1 MCFSTA
7 VGPAKVK
14 FKKPDFDE
22 YKGGNA
28 VMNMI
33 RGATPVNWQA
43 YMIISLLALIG
54 ITIAASVTK
63 LWVLTAIPVG
73 FLFGFF
79 LQKGD
84 LCGSSA
90 FSETIMM
97 RDPRKMIG
105 LWILIVVA
113 MLGFAGLDLLGWVK
127 LNPKPLIYLNYII
140 GGVIFGVGMV
150 FAGGCISG
158 CLYKG
163 ATGNLNSIIAILG
176 IPVGIMLVEYGP
188 LNSFHL
194 WMKKHVISTSAGEK
208 VSLSAVTGLPFWVL
222 ALFFTILTL
231 VLVAVFRNRR
241 QSQKHHSRADGKP
254 LLERIMTRPWKPW
267 VAGVAIGLLMIPA
280 YLSSA
285 ASGRNYPLG
294 VTHGVMQAELLLV
307 DNDFNHV
314 YANQPAK
321 SNKPATPEASTTP
334 SNPAGKKIVW
344 WLVAGVLSLMLGSWV
359 SARMSGRAK
368 LFPKPPDEILIALLG
383 GLMIGTGAAI
393 AGGCVV
399 GNIMSGWALMSV
411 GTFLFGIVTVLS
423 NWATTYVYMMGGQ
436 NSK

>member
-1 MCFSTA
+1 MVVSGKAKTVHWQRYLA
-7 VGPAKVK
+7 VSALG
-14 FKKPDFDE
+14 
-22 YKGGNA
+22 
-28 VMNMI
+28 
-33 RGATPVNWQA
+33 
-43 YMIISLLALIG
+43 LAA
-54 ITIAASVTK
+54 ITIIAAMTK
-63 LWVLTAIPVG
+63 MWVLTAIPVG

-127 LNPKPLIYLNYII
+127 LNPKPLLYLNYII

-163 ATGNLNSIIAILG
+163 AAGNLNSIVAILG
-176 IPVGIMLVEYGP
+176 IPVGVMLVEFGP
-188 LNSFHL
+188 LNGMQL
-194 WMKKHVISTSAGEK
+194 WMKKHV
-208 VSLSAVTGLPFWVL
+208 VSLADGKAVSLFGLTGLPFWAL
-222 ALFFTILTL
+222 ALCFAILTL
-231 VLVAVFRNRR
+231 VLVAVFRKRR
-241 QSQKHHSRADGKP
+241 RVENSSSQPEGN
-254 LLERIMTRPWKPW
+254 LTFERIMTKPWRPW
-267 VAGVAIGLLMIPA
+267 VAGLAIGLLMVPA

-307 DNDFNHV
+307 DNNFNHV
-314 YANQPAK
+314 YANQSATK
-321 SNKPATPEASTTP
+321 SNPENSEASAPT
-334 SNPAGKKIVW
+334 SNPGGKKIVW

-368 LFPKPPDEILIALLG
+368 LLPKPPDEILVALLG
-383 GLMIGTGAAI
+383 GLMIGTGAAF

-411 GTFLFGIVTVLS
+411 GMFLFGIVTVLS
-423 NWATTYVYMMGGQ
+423 NWATTYFYMMGGQ
-436 NSK
+436 RMR

>member
-1 MCFSTA
+1 M
-7 VGPAKVK
+7 
-14 FKKPDFDE
+14 
-22 YKGGNA
+22 KGSESS
-28 VMNMI
+28 
-33 RGATPVNWQA
+33 RVNWRA
-43 YMIISLLALIG
+43 YAIVSLTGLVG
-54 ITIAASVTK
+54 ITILAGATK

-127 LNPKPLIYLNYII
+127 LNPKPLLYLNYII

-150 FAGGCISG
+150 LAGGCISG

-163 ATGNLNSIIAILG
+163 AAGNLNSIVALLG
-176 IPVGIMLVEYGP
+176 VPVGVMLVEFGP

-194 WMKKHVISTSAGEK
+194 WMKEHVVSTTAGDK
-208 VSLSAVTGLPFWVL
+208 VSLYAVTGLPFWL
-222 ALFFTILTL
+222 LSLFFALLTL
-231 VLVAVFRNRR
+231 VLVVALRKRR
-241 QSQKHHSRADGKP
+241 QVEKHHSQKHGKP
-254 LLERIMTRPWKPW
+254 RLERIIARPWRPW
-267 VAGVAIGLLMIPA
+267 VAGLAIGLLMVPA

-307 DNDFNHV
+307 DNNFNYV
-314 YANQPAK
+314 YTNQATRTNEPAAPG
-321 SNKPATPEASTTP
+321 SSATTSKPT
-334 SNPAGKKIVW
+334 GKKIVW

-368 LFPKPPDEILIALLG
+368 LLPKPPDEILVALLG
-383 GLMIGTGAAI
+383 GLMIGTGAAL

-399 GNIMSGWALMSV
+399 GNIMSGWSLMSV
-411 GTFLFGIVTVLS
+411 GAILFGVVVILS
-423 NWATTYVYMMGGQ
+423 NWATTYFYMMGGR
-436 NSK
+436 SES

>member
-1 MCFSTA
+1 
-7 VGPAKVK
+7 
-14 FKKPDFDE
+14 
-22 YKGGNA
+22 
-28 VMNMI
+28 MNVI
-33 RGATPVNWQA
+33 RGTTPVNWQA
-43 YMIISLLALIG
+43 YSIISLLALAAITIIAG
-54 ITIAASVTK
+54 ITG

-113 MLGFAGLDLLGWVK
+113 MLGIAGLDLLGWVK
-127 LNPKPLIYLNYII
+127 LNPKPLLYLNYII

-150 FAGGCISG
+150 LAGGCISG

-163 ATGNLNSIIAILG
+163 AAGNLNSIVALLAV
-176 IPVGIMLVEYGP
+176 PVGVMLVEFGP
-188 LNSFHL
+188 LNGFHL
-194 WMKKHVISTSAGEK
+194 WMKKHVITTAAGEK
-208 VSLSAVTGLPFWVL
+208 VSLYAVTGLPFWSL
-222 ALFFTILTL
+222 ALLFAILTL
-231 VLVAVFRNRR
+231 VAVAVFRKRR
-241 QSQKHHSRADGKP
+241 RIKEHHSQSDGQP
-254 LLERIMTRPWKPW
+254 VLERFMTRPWRPW
-267 VAGVAIGLLMIPA
+267 MAGLAIGLLMVPA

-307 DNDFNHV
+307 DKNFNHV
-314 YANQPAK
+314 YVNQPAPT
-321 SNKPATPEASTTP
+321 NGPASSGSSAPT
-334 SNPAGKKIVW
+334 SNPGGRKIVW

-359 SARMSGRAK
+359 SARMSGRAR
-368 LFPKPPDEILIALLG
+368 LLPKPPDEILIALLG
-383 GLMIGTGAAI
+383 GLMIGTGAAF

-411 GTFLFGIVTVLS
+411 GTILFGVVVILS
-423 NWATTYVYMMGGQ
+423 NWAATYLYMMGGQ
-436 NSK
+436 SGR

>member
-1 MCFSTA
+1 MNG
-7 VGPAKVK
+7 VRGVK
-14 FKKPDFDE
+14 
-22 YKGGNA
+22 
-28 VMNMI
+28 
-33 RGATPVNWQA
+33 PVNWQA
-43 YMIISLLALIG
+43 YSIISLLALVG
-54 ITIAASVTK
+54 ITIVAGITG

-90 FSETIMM
+90 CSEMIMM
-97 RDPRKMIG
+97 HDPRKMIG

-127 LNPKPLIYLNYII
+127 LSPKPLLYLNYII

-176 IPVGIMLVEYGP
+176 IPIGIMMVEYGP
-188 LNSFHL
+188 LNGMHI
-194 WMKKHVISTSAGEK
+194 WMKKHLVSLADGK
-208 VSLSAVTGLPFWVL
+208 AVSLSGLTGVPFWVL
-222 ALFFTILTL
+222 ALLFAILTL
-231 VLVAVFRNRR
+231 IVVTIVRKRR
-241 QSQKHHSRADGKP
+241 SIEIKQIKNDGKP
-254 LLERIMTRPWKPW
+254 IIEKIMTKPWRPWA
-267 VAGVAIGLLMIPA
+267 AGIMIGLLMIPA

-294 VTHGVMQAELLLV
+294 VTHGVMQVELLVIEKNLNHAFTKNPVLTNQNIGV
-307 DNDFNHV
+307 DN
-314 YANQPAK
+314 
-321 SNKPATPEASTTP
+321 SEPATK
-334 SNPAGKKIVW
+334 PAGKKIVW
-344 WLVAGVLSLMLGSWV
+344 WLVLEVLALMLGSWV
-359 SARMSGRAK
+359 SARMSNRAK
-368 LFPKPPDEILIALLG
+368 LLPKPPDEILFALLG
-383 GLMIGTGAAI
+383 GVMIGTGAAF

-411 GTFLFGIVTVLS
+411 GMFLFGIVTVLS
-423 NWATTYVYMMGGQ
+423 NWATTYFYMMGGQ
-436 NSK
+436 SGR

>member
-1 MCFSTA
+1 MS
-7 VGPAKVK
+7 GIHGVK
-14 FKKPDFDE
+14 
-22 YKGGNA
+22 
-28 VMNMI
+28 
-33 RGATPVNWQA
+33 PVNWQA
-43 YMIISLLALIG
+43 YSIGSLLTLVV
-54 ITIAASVTK
+54 ITIIAGITK

-105 LWILIVVA
+105 LWILIVIA

-127 LNPKPLIYLNYII
+127 LSPKPLLYLNYII

-163 ATGNLNSIIAILG
+163 ATGNFNSIIAILG
-176 IPVGIMLVEYGP
+176 IPVGVMMVEYGP
-188 LNSFHL
+188 LNGMHV
-194 WMKKHVISTSAGEK
+194 WMKKHV
-208 VSLSAVTGLPFWVL
+208 VSLADGKAVSLFGLTGLPFWVL
-222 ALFFTILTL
+222 ALIFAAITLVAAAVLKRNRSDISVGVKNDDTPWIQRILT
-231 VLVAVFRNRR
+231 
-241 QSQKHHSRADGKP
+241 KP
-254 LLERIMTRPWKPW
+254 WRPW
-267 VAGVAIGLLMIPA
+267 VAGIAIGLLMVPA

-307 DNDFNHV
+307 DNGFKHV
-314 YANQPAK
+314 YSSQPSASATGANPT
-321 SNKPATPEASTTP
+321 SPVPENRGS
-334 SNPAGKKIVW
+334 GKQVVW
-344 WLVAGVLSLMLGSWV
+344 WLVLEVLALLLGSWV
-359 SARMSGRAK
+359 SARMSGQAR
-368 LFPKPPDEILIALLG
+368 LLPKPPDEMLFALLG
-383 GLMIGTGAAI
+383 GVMIGIGAAF

-411 GTFLFGIVTVLS
+411 GMLLFGIVTVLS
-423 NWATTYVYMMGGQ
+423 NWAATYVYMMGGQ
-436 NSK
+436 TGR

>member
-1 MCFSTA
+1 M
-7 VGPAKVK
+7 
-14 FKKPDFDE
+14 
-22 YKGGNA
+22 KGVESSYA
-28 VMNMI
+28 
-33 RGATPVNWQA
+33 NWLA
-43 YMIISLLALIG
+43 YVIVSLIG
-54 ITIAASVTK
+54 LVGIIIAAGVTK
-63 LWVLTAIPVG
+63 LWVLTAIPIG

-113 MLGFAGLDLLGWVK
+113 MIGFAGLDLLGWVK
-127 LNPKPLIYLNYII
+127 LNPKPLLYLSYII

-150 FAGGCISG
+150 LAGGCISG

-163 ATGNLNSIIAILG
+163 AAGNLNSIVALLG
-176 IPVGIMLVEYGP
+176 IPVGVMLVEFGP

-194 WMKKHVISTSAGEK
+194 WMKKHVISTAAGEK
-208 VSLSAVTGLPFWVL
+208 VSLYAVSGLPFWVL
-222 ALFFTILTL
+222 ALLFAILTL
-231 VLVAVFRNRR
+231 VLVAVFKNRR
-241 QSQKHHSRADGKP
+241 QMKEHRPQSDDMP
-254 LLERIMTRPWKPW
+254 LLERIMTKPWKPW
-267 VAGVAIGLLMIPA
+267 VAGVAIGLLMVPA

-307 DNDFNHV
+307 DNNFNHV
-314 YANQPAK
+314 YANPSA
-321 SNKPATPEASTTP
+321 ATNIPTAQGTSAPT
-334 SNPAGKKIVW
+334 SNPGGKKIVW
-344 WLVAGVLSLMLGSWV
+344 WLVVGVLSLMLGSWV

-368 LFPKPPDEILIALLG
+368 LLPKPPDEILVALLG
-383 GLMIGTGAAI
+383 GVMIGTGAAL

-411 GTFLFGIVTVLS
+411 GTILFGVVVVLS
-423 NWATTYVYMMGGQ
+423 NWATTYLYMMGGQ
-436 NSK
+436 SGR